1 MYFISNSAGEITSYD
16 VVDIPQNSNNI
27 KLNFCGNYT
36 ATAIVKL
43 AITQANGV
51 TLPTRAVPKS
61 LSTYTVGG
69 TTYSVYTY
77 RMVQDDTKICPS
89 ETGTLKISF
98 TVEDEGEEI
107 VATQDIALT
116 IVKTTSASVT
126 NTPADTI
133 DAIMAQQNQ
142 NTTKILELMASITQ
156 IDTDIS
162 GKVDKKT
169 TTGTFVYSH
178 NGAVQSEI
186 AVSKECV
193 VDNIVQR
200 DGRQIK
206 GITPVEGDD
215 LAVKSYVDTQ
225 DALKVDKTT
234 EIAGKA
240 IGTGISK
247 ADLLTAL
254 NVADGAEVNVNPDW
268 NAVSGAAQILN
279 KPTTISGY
287 GITDA
292 YTKAEV
298 DTKMSVV
305 YRYKGSKT
313 TYEELPT
320 TGQEVGD
327 TYNIVNAHTTEPVFG
342 AGSNLTWSGTGWD
355 ILSGDLAHKADKVL
369 TATEDNFVAFDGGGN
384 IKDSGKKATDFLLTT
399 DISAWAKAANKPSYN
414 SGEIT
419 YDKTASGMSATDV
432 KAAIDELNA
441 DKLNKADKYTAPIDL
456 EYNSTNNYWVWDY
469 SDGDNALI
477 EMSGSEPT
485 TDINIT
491 NASEGDIGVVTVKG
505 GQLTLPLNSVLSAD
519 FGYITA
525 VGEQYY
531 RYSFYYDG
539 TNFEWHRTVLGVE
552 DD

>member
-1 MYFISNSAGEITSYD
+1 MEYKNMYFISNSAGEITSYD
-16 VVDIPQNSNNI
+16 VVNIPQNSNNI

-61 LSTYTVGG
+61 LNTYTKNG

-116 IVKTTSASVT
+116 IVKTTSASVS
-126 NTPADTI
+126 NTPADTV

-142 NTTKILELMASITQ
+142 NTTKILEILADITQ
-156 IDTDIS
+156 IDVEFDL
-162 GKVDKKT
+162 KVDKT
-169 TTGTFVYSH
+169 TT
-178 NGAVQSEI
+178 I
-186 AVSKECV
+186 AGVDLQDNITDTELKAALDIDN
-193 VDNIVQR
+193 VDNTS
-200 DGRQIK
+200 DADK
-206 GITPVEGDD
+206 PVSTAQATALG
-215 LAVKSYVDTQ
+215 
-225 DALKVDKTT
+225 LKVDKTT

-268 NAVSGAAQILN
+268 NAVSGDAQILN

-327 TYNIVNAHTTEPVFG
+327 TYNIVNAHTTAPVFG

-355 ILSGDLAHKADKVL
+355 ILSGDLAHKTDKVL
-369 TATEDNFVAFDGGGN
+369 AATEDNFVAFDGGGN

-441 DKLNKADKYTAPIDL
+441 DKLNKADKYTAPIELD
-456 EYNSTNNYWVWDY
+456 YNSTNNYWDWDY

-485 TDINIT
+485 TDIEIT
-491 NASEGDIGVVTVKG
+491 NVTEGDIGVVTVKG

-539 TNFEWHRTVLGVE
+539 TNFEWHRTVLGEE

>member
-1 MYFISNSAGEITSYD
+1 MEYQNMYFISNSLGEVTSYD
-16 VVDIPQNSNNI
+16 VADIPQNSNNI
-27 KLNFCGNYT
+27 KLNFCGNFT
-36 ATAIVKL
+36 ASATVKL
-43 AITQANGV
+43 AITQANGA

-69 TTYSVYTY
+69 VTYDVYSY

-89 ETGTLKISF
+89 TTGTLTISF
-98 TVEDEGEEI
+98 TVEDDGDEI
-107 VATQDIALT
+107 VTTQDIALT

-133 DAIMAQQNQ
+133 DAIMVQQNQ
-142 NTTKILELMASITQ
+142 NTTKILELMADITQ
-156 IDTDIS
+156 IDVEFDL
-162 GKVDKKT
+162 KVDKTQK
-169 TTGTFVYSH
+169 
-178 NGAVQSEI
+178 I
-186 AVSKECV
+186 AGVDLQDNITDAELKAALDIDN
-193 VDNIVQR
+193 VDNTS
-200 DGRQIK
+200 DANK
-206 GITPVEGDD
+206 PVSTAQATALG
-215 LAVKSYVDTQ
+215 
-225 DALKVDKTT
+225 LKVDKTT

-268 NAVSGAAQILN
+268 NAVSGDAQILN

-327 TYNIVNAHTTEPVFG
+327 TYNIVNAHTTAPVFG

-355 ILSGDLAHKADKVL
+355 ILSGDLAHKTDKVL
-369 TATEDNFVAFDGGGN
+369 AATEDNFVAFDGGGN

-432 KAAIDELNA
+432 KAAIDELNS
-441 DKLNKADKYTAPIDL
+441 DKLNKADKYTAPIELD
-456 EYNSTNNYWVWDY
+456 YNSTNNYWDWDY
-469 SDGDNALI
+469 SGGDNALI

-485 TDINIT
+485 TDINIINVT
-491 NASEGDIGVVTVKG
+491 EGDIGVVTVKG
-505 GQLTLPLNSVLSAD
+505 GQLTLPENSILSSD
-519 FGYITA
+519 FGYLAAI
-525 VGEQYY
+525 GNQYY
-531 RYSFYYDG
+531 RYTFYFDG
-539 TNFEWHRTVLGVE
+539 TNFEWHRSVIGDE
-552 DD
+552 